1 MRREWVVTGM
11 ATEDPPEETTVSDR
25 GMVTIPAEIRRHLE
39 IDAGDKI
46 SWDVDDDGKL
56 TIEVVHQREGVFDD
70 FEPIDAGPT
79 NAVDVESEFGT
90 E

>member
-1 MRREWVVTGM
+1 M
-11 ATEDPPEETTVSDR
+11 AAEDPPEETTVSDR
-25 GMVTIPAEIRRHLE
+25 GMVTIPAEIRRRLG

-46 SWDVDDDGKL
+46 SWDVDDDGEL